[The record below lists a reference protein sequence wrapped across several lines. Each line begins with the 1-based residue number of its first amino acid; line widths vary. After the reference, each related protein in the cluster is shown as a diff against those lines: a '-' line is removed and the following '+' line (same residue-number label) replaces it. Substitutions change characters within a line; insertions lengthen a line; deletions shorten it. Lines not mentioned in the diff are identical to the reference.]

1 MALIRPGTGGKNGSA
16 DLCPSASMD
25 KGALPAP
32 VIIGAGNARARPA
45 QPFNPPGQRPDAA
58 RICAQSFHDA

>member
-1 MALIRPGTGGKNGSA
+1 
-16 DLCPSASMD
+16 MD

-45 QPFNPPGQRPDAA
+45 QPFNPPGQRPDAVQTC
-58 RICAQSFHDA
+58 IQSFQDT